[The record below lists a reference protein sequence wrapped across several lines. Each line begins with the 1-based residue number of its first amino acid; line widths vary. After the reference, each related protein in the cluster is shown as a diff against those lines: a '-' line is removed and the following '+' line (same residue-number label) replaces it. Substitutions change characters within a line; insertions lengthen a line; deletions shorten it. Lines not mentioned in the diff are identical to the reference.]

1 MSDKKEKYTP
11 TTEGKRRDNIIGR
24 IISTLIVLGICILFV
39 FMVYREYKEVLIPS
53 LIILV
58 CGFIV
63 ATIWVKS
70 FYIYRYLLP
79 AMIIIL
85 VFTAYPIVYTIYIAF
100 TNFGTGHMQTI
111 SEAREILLTTKWDV
125 DYNKPAL
132 YAEFYLKKD
141 DKFNSFINE
150 YNRKRMKFYK
160 ENESIVD
167 EKLADPI
174 SYDDFQAILLKLS
187 DADANFLKEQYIF
200 NEKENK
206 FSIKKDLKDK
216 DKIIKLLDLV
226 EYLYLDDIDDNWVAT
241 TLEEIVKKYYNN
253 IKESDITMIL
263 YNQKRVLKEDLMGN
277 NVQVYITKHNS
288 KENYAELEKLEQNS
302 ISEIIKDKVMVGNEV
317 FVRNVSKLP
326 RVIIEDVFSEFSKEL
341 KEYYPLKLGEYNY
354 LVEQSN
360 QFFVKKRSFIIK
372 NNQLY
377 KLAINEDGSLG
388 DYTIPVY
395 EDNKYGNFVITLDN
409 DKIKYWK
416 EYSLNIR
423 VFSEGADVF
432 NYGMGL
438 EKDTDAESYLIKR
451 IEEETDINQSI
462 ANLPLELITNK
473 KVEDVNKEDFKK
485 LKKEILSI
493 NKKISYF
500 NSKIGKIKKE
510 YIEEKISSIKSDSFL
525 GEKEKKEKINLIKRS
540 IFPKLQKLKIEKV
553 ERSNID
559 YNNPIE
565 MGYSVWVGFNNFTK
579 IFTNK
584 GITTPFIRVF
594 IWTVVWAAG
603 SVIMSFAMGLALALV
618 FNSSDFKGKYIYRAI
633 FILPYAIPGFVSIL
647 MWQGFLNEH
656 FGLINNF
663 FNIYIPWLSNGT
675 MARIS
680 VLIVNLW
687 LSFPYF
693 MIISLGALQSIDAS
707 LYEVADVDGATKF
720 QQFRM
725 ITLPL
730 LLIALGPM
738 LVGSFAFSFNN
749 FAGIYLL
756 TGGGPVMASGI
767 LPGHTDILISYTYK
781 LAFGEQNKD
790 YGLASAI
797 AIIVFLII
805 GSITFFNFKVT
816 GTFKEVENA

>member
-1 MSDKKEKYTP
+1 MSDKKDKYTP
-11 TTEGKRRDNIIGR
+11 TTEGKRRDNLIGR
-24 IISTLIVLGICILFV
+24 IISTIIASGLCLLFV
-39 FMVYREYKEVLIPS
+39 FMVYKEYKEVLIPS

-58 CGFIV
+58 FAFIL
-63 ATIWVKS
+63 ATIWVKDL
-70 FYIYRYLLP
+70 YIYRYLLP

-100 TNFGTGHMQTI
+100 TNFGTGHMQTV
-111 SEAREILLTTKWDV
+111 SDAKQILLNTKWDI
-125 DYNKPAL
+125 DYNKPPL
-132 YAEFYLKKD
+132 YAEFYLKRD
-141 DKFNSFINE
+141 NRYTSFMNE
-150 YNRKRMKFYK
+150 YNKKRMRFYK
-160 ENESIVD
+160 ENENAVD
-167 EKLADPI
+167 QLLAEPI
-174 SYDDFQAILLKLS
+174 SYDDFQKILAKLNS
-187 DADANFLKEQYIF
+187 DDVDFLKEQYVE
-200 NEKENK
+200 NESNFFLKKEIRDK
-206 FSIKKDLKDK
+206 ERLIK
-216 DKIIKLLDLV
+216 ILDFV
-226 EYLYLDDIDDNWVAT
+226 EYLYFEDLDDAWSNNILTELVD
-241 TLEEIVKKYYNN
+241 KYYSN

-263 YNQKRVLKEDLMGN
+263 YNRESIYLDDFLSDDKEI
-277 NVQVYITKHNS
+277 VVYLTKHNAKGNS
-288 KENYAELEKLEQNS
+288 ALLEKIDINKIQENTKEMVL
-302 ISEIIKDKVMVGNEV
+302 VGNYV
-317 FVRNVSKLP
+317 FIRNTNRLP
-326 RVIIEDVFSEFSKEL
+326 RVIIEDIFADFNNKL
-341 KEYYPLKLGEYNY
+341 KESYTLKIGEFDY
-354 LVEQSN
+354 LLEQAN
-360 QFFVKKRSFIIK
+360 QFLVKKRSFIQK
-372 NNQLY
+372 SGKLY
-377 KLAINEDGSLG
+377 KLVINEDGSLG
-388 DYTIPVY
+388 DYSIPVY
-395 EDNKYGNFVITLDN
+395 EDNKYGNFVITKDN
-409 DKIKYWK
+409 DRIKYWK
-416 EYSLNIR
+416 EYELNINS
-423 VFSEGADVF
+423 FSEGEDVF
-432 NYGMGL
+432 DYGMGL
-438 EKDTDAESYLIKR
+438 ERDMKAESYLLSKI
-451 IEEETDINQSI
+451 EETDINKSI
-462 ANLPLELITNK
+462 NNIDLNAITNK
-473 KVEDVNKEDFKK
+473 KIEEVNKEDLKNI
-485 LKKEILSI
+485 KKEISKI
-493 NKKISYF
+493 NKKISAF
-500 NSKIGKIKKE
+500 NSKIGKIKREFIKE
-510 YIEEKISSIKSDSFL
+510 NIFSINNNSFLSKEEKERKIK
-525 GEKEKKEKINLIKRS
+525 LIKKS
-540 IFPKLQKLKIEKV
+540 IFSKLQKVKLKVI

-559 YNNPIE
+559 YDQPIE
-565 MGYSVWVGFNNFTK
+565 MGYAVWVGVNNFTK
-579 IFTNK
+579 ILTNR

-594 IWTVVWAAG
+594 IWTVIWAAG
-603 SVIMSFAMGLALALV
+603 SVILSFAMGLALALI
-618 FNSSDFKGKYIYRAI
+618 FNSSDFKGKYVYRAI

-663 FNIYIPWLSNGT
+663 FNINVRWLSHGM

-816 GTFKEVENA
+816 GTFKEVENV